1 MATGGAPRQVKGEQG
16 MSEQKEKWQG
26 WLALSTAI
34 MAVLA
39 ALTTLYMGKFSS
51 RAIMAQG
58 QESDQWAYYQAKSIK
73 GHTFETNKKTLELLY
88 LTQKGL
94 SPKAEAEYQNTLNK
108 YGEEVKRYEGEKKEI
123 KEKAEGIAKVKLKA
137 QEMGGDFAYALIFLQ
152 IALMLSSIASLTKR
166 HYLWYIA
173 LICNLGWLFFF
184 MDAWLLFY

>member
-1 MATGGAPRQVKGEQG
+1 MTENGV
-16 MSEQKEKWQG
+16 KEKWQG

-39 ALTTLYMGKFSS
+39 ALTTLYMGKYSS
-51 RAIMAQG
+51 RAIMSQG
-58 QESDQWAYYQAKSIK
+58 QESDQWAFYQAKSIK
-73 GHTFETNKKTLELLY
+73 GHTFEVNRKTLELQF

-94 SPKAEAEYQNTLNK
+94 APGTAAEFRNTLTR
-108 YGEEVKRYEGEKKEI
+108 YGDEIKRYDSEKKEI
-123 KEKAEGIAKVKLKA
+123 KDKAEALAKVKLKA

-173 LICNLGWLFFF
+173 LVCNLGWLFFF
-184 MDAWLLFY
+184 LDAWLLFY

>member
-1 MATGGAPRQVKGEQG
+1 MADV
-16 MSEQKEKWQG
+16 KEKWQG

-73 GHTFETNKKTLELLY
+73 GHTFEINRKTLELQFLA
-88 LTQKGL
+88 QKGL
-94 SPKAEAEYQNTLNK
+94 PAEAAEEYRKTIAK
-108 YGEEVKRYEGEKKEI
+108 YGDETKRYEGEKKEI
-123 KEKAEGIAKVKLKA
+123 KEKAEGIAKAKLKA
-137 QEMGGDFAYALIFLQ
+137 QEMGGNFAYALIFLQ
-152 IALMLSSIASLTKR
+152 IALMLSSISSLTKR
-166 HYLWYIA
+166 HYLWYLA

-184 MDAWLLFY
+184 LDAWLLFY

>member
-1 MATGGAPRQVKGEQG
+1 MA
-16 MSEQKEKWQG
+16 EQKEKWQG

-73 GHTFETNKKTLELLY
+73 GHTFEINKKTLELQY

-94 SPKAEAEYQNTLNK
+94 SAEAAAEYQKTIQK
-108 YGEEVKRYEGEKKEI
+108 YSEELKRYDTEKKEI
-123 KEKAEGIAKVKLKA
+123 KEKAESIAKAKLKA
-137 QEMGGDFAYALIFLQ
+137 QDMGGNFAYSLIFLQ
-152 IALMLSSIASLTKR
+152 IALMLSSISSLTKR

-184 MDAWLLFY
+184 LDAWLLFY

>member
-1 MATGGAPRQVKGEQG
+1 
-16 MSEQKEKWQG
+16 MSEIKEKWQG

-51 RAIMAQG
+51 RAIMSQG

-73 GHTFETNKKTLELLY
+73 GSTFETSKKMLELQLM
-88 LTQKGL
+88 TQKGL
-94 SPKAEAEYQNTLNK
+94 STEATAEFQKTLNK
-108 YGEEVKRYEGEKKEI
+108 YADDIKRYDIEKKEI
-123 KEKAEGIAKVKLKA
+123 KDKAEAIAKVKLKA
-137 QEMGGDFAYALIFLQ
+137 QEMGGNFAYALIFLQ

-173 LICNLGWLFFF
+173 LVCNAGWVFFF
-184 MDAWLLFY
+184 MDAWFLFY

>member
-1 MATGGAPRQVKGEQG
+1 

-39 ALTTLYMGKFSS
+39 ALTTLYMGKYSS

-73 GHTFETNKKTLELLY
+73 GHTYEVNLKTLELQY
-88 LTQKGL
+88 LTQKEL
-94 SPKAEAEYQNTLNK
+94 PAEAAAEYRKTLGK
-108 YGEEVKRYEGEKKEI
+108 FGEEIKRYDVEKKEI
-123 KEKAEGIAKVKLKA
+123 KEKAEGIAKAKLKA
-137 QEMGGDFAYALIFLQ
+137 QEMGGNFAYSLIFLQ

-173 LICNLGWLFFF
+173 LVCNVGWLFFF
-184 MDAWLLFY
+184 LDAWLLFY

>member
-1 MATGGAPRQVKGEQG
+1 MNWTEKEDSYG
-16 MSEQKEKWQG
+16 MSDKEEKAQQKWMG

-73 GHTFETNKKTLELLY
+73 LHTFELNRKSLELQY
-88 LTQKGL
+88 HSQKVLAPEIVG
-94 SPKAEAEYQNTLNK
+94 EYEKILAT
-108 YGEEVKRYEGEKKEI
+108 YGDEIKRYDSEKKEI
-123 KEKAEGIAKVKLKA
+123 KEKAEGIAKAKLKA
-137 QEMGGDFAYALIFLQ
+137 QEMGGNFGYALIFLQ
-152 IALMLSSIASLTKR
+152 IALMLSSLASLTKR

-173 LICNLGWLFFF
+173 LACNVGWLFFF
-184 MDAWLLFY
+184 LDAWLLFY

>member
-1 MATGGAPRQVKGEQG
+1 MADLKD
-16 MSEQKEKWQG
+16 KWQG

-73 GHTFETNKKTLELLY
+73 GHTFEVNKKTLELQF

-94 SPKAEAEYQNTLNK
+94 TPEAAAEYQKTVNK
-108 YGEEVKRYEGEKKEI
+108 YGEEIKRYEGEKKEI
-123 KEKAEGIAKVKLKA
+123 KDKAEGIAKAKLKA

-173 LICNLGWLFFF
+173 LVCTVGWLFFF
-184 MDAWLLFY
+184 LDAWLLFY

>member
-1 MATGGAPRQVKGEQG
+1 MADIKD
-16 MSEQKEKWQG
+16 KWQG

-73 GHTFETNKKTLELLY
+73 GSTFEVNKKTLELQY
-88 LTQKGL
+88 LVQKGL
-94 SPKAEAEYQNTLNK
+94 SPEATAEYQKTINN
-108 YGEEVKRYEGEKKEI
+108 YGEEVKRYDVEKKEI
-123 KEKAEGIAKVKLKA
+123 KDKAEAIAKGKLKA
-137 QEMGGDFAYALIFLQ
+137 QDMGGNFAYALIFLQ

-173 LICNLGWLFFF
+173 LACNAGWLFFF
-184 MDAWLLFY
+184 LDAWLQFY

>member
-1 MATGGAPRQVKGEQG
+1 
-16 MSEQKEKWQG
+16 MSDLKDKWQG

-39 ALTTLYMGKFSS
+39 ALTTLYMGKYSS

-58 QESDQWAYYQAKSIK
+58 QESDQWAFYQAKSIK
-73 GHTFETNKKTLELLY
+73 GHTFETNKTTLSLLY

-94 SPKAEAEYQNTLNK
+94 SPTASAEYQKTLNT
-108 YGEEVKRYEGEKKEI
+108 YAEEIKRYDGEKKEI
-123 KEKAEGIAKVKLKA
+123 KDKAEVIAKVKLKA

-173 LICNLGWLFFF
+173 LLCNLGWLFFF
-184 MDAWLLFY
+184 LDAWILFY

>member
-1 MATGGAPRQVKGEQG
+1 MAD
-16 MSEQKEKWQG
+16 QKEKWQG

-39 ALTTLYMGKFSS
+39 ALTTLYMGKYSS

-73 GHTFETNKKTLELLY
+73 GHTFEVNKKTLELQFLV
-88 LTQKGL
+88 QKEL
-94 SPKAEAEYQNTLNK
+94 SPAAAEEYRKTLSK
-108 YGEEVKRYEGEKKEI
+108 YGEEIKRYEAEKKEI
-123 KEKAEGIAKVKLKA
+123 KDKAEAIAKTKLKA
-137 QEMGGDFAYALIFLQ
+137 QEMGGNFAYALIFLQ

>member
-1 MATGGAPRQVKGEQG
+1 MADL
-16 MSEQKEKWQG
+16 KEKWQG

-88 LTQKGL
+88 LTQNRL
-94 SPKAEAEYQNTLNK
+94 SPEADAEYRKTLAK
-108 YGEEVKRYEGEKKEI
+108 FGEEVKRYEGEKKEI
-123 KEKAEGIAKVKLKA
+123 KEKAEGIARTKLKA
-137 QEMGGDFAYALIFLQ
+137 QEMGGNFAYALIFLQ

-166 HYLWYIA
+166 HYLWYFA
-173 LICNLGWLFFF
+173 LLCNVGWLFFF
-184 MDAWLLFY
+184 LDAWLLFY

>member
-1 MATGGAPRQVKGEQG
+1 

-26 WLALSTAI
+26 LLALSTAI

-39 ALTTLYMGKFSS
+39 ALTTLYMGKYSS

-73 GHTFETNKKTLELLY
+73 GSTYEINKKSLELQFV
-88 LTQKGL
+88 TQKGL
-94 SPKAEAEYQNTLNK
+94 TLEATAEYQKTIQK
-108 YGEEVKRYEGEKKEI
+108 YSDEIKRYDAEKKEI
-123 KEKAEGIAKVKLKA
+123 KDKAESIAKGKLNA
-137 QEMGGDFAYALIFLQ
+137 QDMAGNFAYALIFLQ

-173 LICNLGWLFFF
+173 LVCNLGWLFFF
-184 MDAWLLFY
+184 LDAWLLFY